1 MQAKNKILL
10 TGGHAATTGMAV
22 VEELVRRKSK
32 ENLEISWIGARSA
45 VEGKKIPNIE
55 FRVFPNLNIKT
66 YSIIS
71 GRWQRKFT
79 FWTIPSFFKIP
90 IGFFQSLFLISKIKP
105 RLTLSFGGYAAL
117 PVVFASWIFRIPVIL
132 HEQTAAAGLAN
143 RISAFFA
150 EKILLARESS
160 GKFFDPQKS
169 QVTGNPVMTQ
179 IAEIPPKNVIGDP
192 PVILITSGSRGSQII
207 NKVVSAVLDNL
218 LQKYRVIHISGEI
231 DYPEFSGKKNTA
243 YEVFPWVDP
252 MKMDGLYR
260 EADLV
265 IARAGANTV
274 AEIMIT
280 RRPSILIP
288 IPWSYLNE
296 QFKNAE
302 FAVNFGIA
310 KIINQQD
317 LSGKVLLEEIA
328 VLIKNWEAMISKVKD
343 KESLD
348 KNASKK
354 VVDTIENYLK

>member
-10 TGGHAATTGMAV
+10 TGGHAATTAMAV
-22 VEELVRRKSK
+22 VEELVRRESK
-32 ENLEISWIGARSA
+32 ENLEISWIGSQNA

-55 FRVFPNLNIKT
+55 FRVFPSLNIKT

-79 FWTIPSFFKIP
+79 FWTIFSFFKIP
-90 IGFFQSLFLISKIKP
+90 IGFFQSLFLIFKIKP
-105 RLTLSFGGYAAL
+105 RLTVSFGGYTSL
-117 PVVFASWIFRIPVIL
+117 PVVFAAWIFGIPVIL

-150 EKILLARESS
+150 RKILLARESS

-179 IAEIPPKNVIGDP
+179 IAEITPKNVIGDP

-207 NKVVSAVLDNL
+207 NQTVSEVLDSL

-231 DYPEFSGKKNTA
+231 DYPKFSSKENIG
-243 YEVFPWVDP
+243 YEVYPWVDP

-260 EADLV
+260 EADIV

-274 AEIMIT
+274 SEIMIA

-302 FAVNFGIA
+302 LAVNFGIA
-310 KIINQQD
+310 KIINQKD
-317 LSGKVLLEEIA
+317 LSGKILEQEIA
-328 VLIKNWEAMISKVKD
+328 VLIKNWEDMISKVKD

-354 VVDTIENYLK
+354 VVDVIKNYLR